1 MREACRILGDWEKRT
16 RMTELSST
24 QRIGPRSQIVAP
36 RSEAAQAI
44 KVEIN
49 SSLGNLVVIA

>member
-1 MREACRILGDWEKRT
+1 
-16 RMTELSST
+16 MTELSST
-24 QRIGPRSQIVAP
+24 QRIGPRSQIFAP

-49 SSLGNLVVIA
+49 QRLGNLVVIA